1 MRMQWIV
8 ALLLLTTNTVLMAQ
22 TEECAKVPEYTFSD
36 TLDRQLSELASNPT
50 LQEFATMRRE
60 LDAADRWRPDYHFS
74 APDGKLN
81 DPNGLCFWQGRWHL
95 FYQAY
100 PAARD
105 RKVQYWGHAVSE
117 DMIHWHDLP
126 WALYPEK
133 DDQKIYSGTTLVE
146 ADRVIAIHHTP
157 KYGNYTAISTD
168 PLLLNW
174 KRNPRPVV
182 RTPERGEK
190 APYKVFDPCIWHEGE
205 YYYALSGSKEAGVGK
220 IQRPVEYLFRSKDL
234 KKWEYLHPFVEKD
247 QFFTSND
254 DRACPYF
261 WPIGSTGKHILL
273 SFSHYS
279 GGRYTLGT
287 YDTERQKFVAYD
299 GGGFNHGPTGRGGFH
314 APSAAPDPNSDG
326 VVTIFNMKRCTPAR
340 VAEFNE
346 IMTLPRLLSLDAF
359 DQLIEQ
365 PYGDYQSLRHNHQS
379 LANLTLD
386 ANREVILPN
395 IEGDVVELEFTIDLK
410 KCKTLELNILR
421 SPEKEEFTRIVFMRE
436 AGYPNTARTAKR
448 KIRPSTLMLDATSSS
463 IADFVGI
470 RQPEIADFFLDKG
483 ELLHL
488 HIFIDRSVVE
498 VFANNRKSLVLRAY
512 PTLDTSRLVSMRAIG
527 SSAEL
532 IKADAWQMKSIY
544 KHKQ

>member
-1 MRMQWIV
+1 
-8 ALLLLTTNTVLMAQ
+8 
-22 TEECAKVPEYTFSD
+22 
-36 TLDRQLSELASNPT
+36 
-50 LQEFATMRRE
+50 
-60 LDAADRWRPDYHFS
+60 
-74 APDGKLN
+74 
-81 DPNGLCFWQGRWHL
+81 
-95 FYQAY
+95 
-100 PAARD
+100 
-105 RKVQYWGHAVSE
+105 
-117 DMIHWHDLP
+117 
-126 WALYPEK
+126 
-133 DDQKIYSGTTLVE
+133 
-146 ADRVIAIHHTP
+146 
-157 KYGNYTAISTD
+157 
-168 PLLLNW
+168 
-174 KRNPRPVV
+174 
-182 RTPERGEK
+182 
-190 APYKVFDPCIWHEGE
+190 
-205 YYYALSGSKEAGVGK
+205 
-220 IQRPVEYLFRSKDL
+220 
-234 KKWEYLHPFVEKD
+234 
-247 QFFTSND
+247 
-254 DRACPYF
+254 
-261 WPIGSTGKHILL
+261 
-273 SFSHYS
+273 
-279 GGRYTLGT
+279 
-287 YDTERQKFVAYD
+287 
-299 GGGFNHGPTGRGGFH
+299 
-314 APSAAPDPNSDG
+314 
-326 VVTIFNMKRCTPAR
+326 MKRCTPAR

-365 PYGDYQSLRHNHQS
+365 PYGDYQSLRSDHQS

-512 PTLDTSRLVSMRAIG
+512 PTLDASRLVSMRAIG